1 MRPIGQL
8 IEEELRRQERTPAW
22 FARKIHCERTNIY
35 YIFSLSSINTEVLR
49 QISIALQRDFF
60 KEYSEELEGGNS
72 CGISE

>member
-22 FARKIHCERTNIY
+22 LARKIHCERTNIY

-72 CGISE
+72 GEVSE

>member
-22 FARKIHCERTNIY
+22 LARKIHCERTNIY

-60 KEYSEELEGGNS
+60 KEYSEELEGENS
-72 CGISE
+72 GAMSE